1 MVNGMIKGA
10 KTIAE
15 YAIRSYLEN
24 KFQMEKFRLQV
35 DGNNAVLVDMNGDT
49 LRLRYDSERRSVSIV
64 E

>member
-1 MVNGMIKGA
+1 MIKGA

-15 YAIRSYLEN
+15 YVIRLYLED
-24 KFQMEKFRLQV
+24 KFQMDKFRLQV

>member
-1 MVNGMIKGA
+1 MIKGA

-15 YAIRSYLEN
+15 YVIRLYLED
-24 KFQMEKFRLQV
+24 KFQMDKFRKQV